1 MKPSHIVAILALLGL
16 SASNAFAV
24 GPVKGAV
31 IKGGKNPSSATTN
44 NAQASGESGSI
55 PMEAVN
61 PVKGVGVVIKHN
73 EAKTQ
78 NSTSSSA
85 SSAESDQDN
94 QKVKTKSNIKND

>member
-55 PMEAVN
+55 PM
-61 PVKGVGVVIKHN
+61 
-73 EAKTQ
+73 
-78 NSTSSSA
+78 
-85 SSAESDQDN
+85 
-94 QKVKTKSNIKND
+94 